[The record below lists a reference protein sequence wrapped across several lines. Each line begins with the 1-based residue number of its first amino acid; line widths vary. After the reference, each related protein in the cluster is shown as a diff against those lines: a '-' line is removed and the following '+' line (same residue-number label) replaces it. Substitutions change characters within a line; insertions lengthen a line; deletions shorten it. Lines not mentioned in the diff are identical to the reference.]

1 VKRIKIISA
10 SVDQTVLDAL
20 DKFAAKSAY
29 SRSTLITI
37 AVAQL
42 VGVPYEPPRK
52 GEEGE
57 KNG

>member
-1 VKRIKIISA
+1 VTRIKIISA
-10 SVDQTVLDAL
+10 SLDQQVLAAL
-20 DKFAAKSAY
+20 DKFAAKSPF

-57 KNG
+57 SDD